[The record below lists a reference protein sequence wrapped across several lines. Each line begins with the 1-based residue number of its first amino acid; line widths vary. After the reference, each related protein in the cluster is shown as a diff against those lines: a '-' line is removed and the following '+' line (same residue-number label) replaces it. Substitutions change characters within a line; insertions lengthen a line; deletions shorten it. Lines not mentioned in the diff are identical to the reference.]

1 MNNFEDFDKNDKKDI
16 VIYKDSLGNYEK
28 LEYQYDILI
37 LTRSDIQ
44 KYDYKDKII
53 YSKKKG

>member
-1 MNNFEDFDKNDKKDI
+1 MNNFEDFNKKDI
-16 VIYKDSLGNYEK
+16 VIYKDSLGNYEE